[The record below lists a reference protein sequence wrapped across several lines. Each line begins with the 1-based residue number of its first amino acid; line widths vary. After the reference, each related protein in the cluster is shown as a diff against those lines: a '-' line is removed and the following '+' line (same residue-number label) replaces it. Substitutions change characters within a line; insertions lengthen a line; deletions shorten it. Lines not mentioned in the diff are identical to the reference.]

1 MVLLKTKKEKI
12 IIFILILILIL
23 LPLYKKNKDH
33 SFSINDYKGKWVVI
47 NYWAEWCTPCI
58 EEISE
63 LNKLNSTYSD
73 YVKVLGVNF
82 DRLEAENLSKA
93 IKKLNINF
101 ENLKSDPSDIL
112 RISRPSALPTTYIYN
127 TDGELSFKLVGP
139 QTIESILAKIK
150 IEKKTY

>member
-12 IIFILILILIL
+12 IIFILILIL
-23 LPLYKKNKDH
+23 LPLYMKNKDH

>member
-1 MVLLKTKKEKI
+1 MVLLKTKKKNY
-12 IIFILILILIL
+12 IFIFLILILMISC
-23 LPLYKKNKDH
+23 YKKKYN

-63 LNKLNSTYSD
+63 LNELNTAYSD
-73 YVKVLGVNF
+73 DVKVLGVNF
-82 DRLEAENLSKA
+82 DRLKA
-93 IKKLNINF
+93 GYLIKATKKLNINF